1 MKKVISLILL
11 VAVVMSLAIVPALA
25 DETQDDT
32 HNYAFGFTTQCV
44 NTTGREHS
52 TAYHTKLSPTI
63 KYIEVRHHVIGNG
76 SDAGFTN
83 LMYGYVYYSV
93 NGSDVYRGSKWQAPD
108 GHYYTC
114 TSNSFRDGDSIA
126 PGGRGNTKYN
136 EQLGLT
142 SVRLEGQNRVH

>member
-25 DETQDDT
+25 DEIKDDT

-52 TAYHTKLSPTI
+52 TAYHTKLSATI
-63 KYIEVRHHVIGNG
+63 NYIEVRHHVIGNG

-83 LMYGYVYYSV
+83 LMYGHIKDGNYY
-93 NGSDVYRGSKWQAPD
+93 GSKWHTPN
-108 GHYYTC
+108 GSYYTC
-114 TSNSFRDGDSIA
+114 TSSMFTKGASIA

>member
-11 VAVVMSLAIVPALA
+11 VAVVMSLATVSAFA
-25 DETQDDT
+25 DEDDDKT
-32 HNYAFGFTTQCV
+32 NYAFGFTTQCV

-52 TAYHTKLSPTI
+52 TAYHEKRSATI

-83 LMYGYVYYSV
+83 LMYGHIKNGNYY
-93 NGSDVYRGSKWQAPD
+93 GSKWHTPN
-108 GHYYTC
+108 GSYYTC
-114 TSNSFRDGDSIA
+114 TSSQFMENTLIA

>member
-11 VAVVMSLAIVPALA
+11 VAVVMSLATVSALA
-25 DETQDDT
+25 DGNDT
-32 HNYAFGFTTQCV
+32 SNYAFGFTTQCV
-44 NTTGREHS
+44 NTTGRNHS
-52 TAYHTKLSPTI
+52 TAYHTKLSATI

-83 LMYGYVYYSV
+83 LMYGYVSSGA
-93 NGSDVYRGSKWQAPD
+93 NGSNVYRGSKWQAPN
-108 GHYYTC
+108 GSYYTC
-114 TSNSFRDGDSIA
+114 TSDYFEEGDSIA

-142 SVRLEGQNRVH
+142 SVRLEGQFRVH